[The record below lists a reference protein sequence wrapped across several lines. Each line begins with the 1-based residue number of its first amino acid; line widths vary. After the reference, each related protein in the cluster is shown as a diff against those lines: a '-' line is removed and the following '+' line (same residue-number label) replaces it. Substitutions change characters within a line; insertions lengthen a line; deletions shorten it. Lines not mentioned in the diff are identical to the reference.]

1 MRGLT
6 RVSLV
11 ALALI
16 ASRAGAQGP
25 APGSAPLD
33 GAPLDSAP
41 SDSIPRACPAG
52 GRTALVLGGGGAR
65 SLSEIGVIMTLDS
78 AGIRPDVVIGSS
90 MGSIVGALYASGYS
104 GRQLDSIVHT
114 LPLQQLFRSDPPNL
128 PQVFGTLHPL
138 LVLESGSRGLS
149 LQSLATR
156 ENEINAL
163 MDALMLRGNLI
174 ARGNFSAL
182 PIPFRAVATDLT
194 DRSAVVLDHGD
205 LAQAVRASYSLPIVF
220 KPVRMQNHVLVDGGV
235 AANVPIQLA
244 RNMGATRL
252 IVADLTRSDASINP
266 DSPLDVSSRLI
277 DFLFEQRGD
286 TVRPGDIQIRSP
298 VADIGSLSFNAGD
311 LDAIIAVGQHAASR
325 ALRAASCLP
334 VPVGPEN
341 PSTVPARLTSITV
354 QNAGVR
360 EAHILT
366 AYLNVKPGQAIDVP
380 ALQLALRRLSVGNR
394 YQAVWLEPQGGDDTV
409 AFNSVVDRS
418 PRSRAGVGLAYD
430 EDIGGRVWLGGAWR
444 PFADRDLT
452 ANAYVAG
459 GALKTTALIGFTG
472 YDRVRWR
479 LLQPFFLLGVDQEQI
494 RQFDDR
500 QRVTGELTTR
510 EISSSFGV
518 ERELWEGWTA
528 ELGAEMR
535 AWQPPGAPDL
545 ATIGGMARLR
555 NLAPSG
561 DTRVQFEGAWT
572 ARYDREAID
581 LAYPMD
587 LGKLSLTPRVRY
599 ATGEQLPLE
608 LTYPL
613 GGANGFPGL
622 RIGNDRGD
630 REAMAELEAARR
642 IFGPVAI
649 RLEVATGQTANG
661 GAAFPTEAWLVGIR
675 GGLGA
680 DTPVGPVRCEY
691 GTTDRGQRSLFVRVG
706 YWF

>member
-1 MRGLT
+1 MRRLT

-11 ALALI
+11 ALAVL
-16 ASRAGAQGP
+16 APRVGAQGP
-25 APGSAPLD
+25 AASAPLD
-33 GAPLDSAP
+33 STPLDSAP
-41 SDSIPRACPAG
+41 PDSVPRACPAG

-138 LVLESGSRGLS
+138 LVLESGSRRAALP
-149 LQSLATR
+149 SLATR

-252 IVADLTRSDASINP
+252 IVADLSRSDASINP
-266 DSPLDVSSRLI
+266 DSPLDVTGRLI

-286 TVRPGDIQIRSP
+286 TVRPGDIHIRSP
-298 VADIGSLSFNAGD
+298 VADIGSLSFNMSD
-311 LDAIIAVGQHAASR
+311 LDAIIAVGQHAATR

-334 VPVGPEN
+334 APAGP
-341 PSTVPARLTSITV
+341 
-354 QNAGVR
+354 QDAGGR
-360 EAHILT
+360 EADILP

-394 YQAVWLEPQGGDDTV
+394 YQAVWLEPRGGDDTV
-409 AFNSVVDRS
+409 AFHSVVDRS
-418 PRSRAGVGLAYD
+418 PRGRAGVGLAYD
-430 EDIGGRVWLGGAWR
+430 EDIGGRLWLGGAWR

-452 ANAYVAG
+452 ATAYVAG

-479 LLQPFFLLGVDQEQI
+479 LLQPFFLLVGDQE
-494 RQFDDR
+494 
-500 QRVTGELTTR
+500 
-510 EISSSFGV
+510 
-518 ERELWEGWTA
+518 
-528 ELGAEMR
+528 
-535 AWQPPGAPDL
+535 
-545 ATIGGMARLR
+545 
-555 NLAPSG
+555 
-561 DTRVQFEGAWT
+561 
-572 ARYDREAID
+572 
-581 LAYPMD
+581 
-587 LGKLSLTPRVRY
+587 
-599 ATGEQLPLE
+599 
-608 LTYPL
+608 
-613 GGANGFPGL
+613 
-622 RIGNDRGD
+622 
-630 REAMAELEAARR
+630 
-642 IFGPVAI
+642 
-649 RLEVATGQTANG
+649 
-661 GAAFPTEAWLVGIR
+661 
-675 GGLGA
+675 
-680 DTPVGPVRCEY
+680 
-691 GTTDRGQRSLFVRVG
+691 
-706 YWF
+706 